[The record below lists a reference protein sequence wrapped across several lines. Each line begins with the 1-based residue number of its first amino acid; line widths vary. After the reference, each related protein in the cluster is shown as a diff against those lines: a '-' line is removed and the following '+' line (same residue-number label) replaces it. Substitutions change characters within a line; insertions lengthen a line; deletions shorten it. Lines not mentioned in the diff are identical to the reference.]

1 MRGPPRST
9 RTDPLFPY
17 PPLFRSLPRR
27 GALPLLIPSATGP
40 MGPQSP
46 AGDCGLLFGAWGA
59 PAASFA
65 GRGLRGALAFALAVL
80 ALARPRRL
88 AALQPAL
95 DHAAVD
101 LVRPRIDEALR
112 GPVVPLLRH
121 TRGDVG
127 IRGGKVAGLGAVAAP
142 ILTLPGGP
150 ELRPPHP
157 K

>member
-95 DHAAVD
+95 DHPAVD
-101 LVRPRIDEALR
+101 QIGRAHARTPLTNAHLVCRL
-112 GPVVPLLRH
+112 PL
-121 TRGDVG
+121 
-127 IRGGKVAGLGAVAAP
+127 GKQKEFG
-142 ILTLPGGP
+142 
-150 ELRPPHP
+150 
-157 K
+157 